1 MALEA
6 IKEFDWSVSESTLI
20 PVYIPLSGET
30 GQVELVAAVAN
41 KQIQGVGIMA
51 GANTSTVYLL
61 QSANN
66 SIFPLL
72 MSAGGGLVKR
82 GKPLFATNEGEALN
96 VTLSGDPGVNSG
108 IYLQYRL
115 K

>member
-6 IKEFDWSVSESTLI
+6 IKEFDWPVSNSSLI
-20 PVYIPLSGET
+20 PVYISLNGET
-30 GQVELVAAVAN
+30 GQVELVAAVAD
-41 KQIQGVGIMA
+41 KQIQVEGIMA

-61 QSANN
+61 QSADN

-72 MSAGGGLVKR
+72 MSSGGGLVKQ

-96 VTLSGDPGVNSG
+96 VTLSGDPGANSG